1 MYFKANFV
9 SNSIKMKCL
18 YSIFTLFFLVLLSS
32 CSNQEVSDKEE
43 PETTE
48 DIQEQLSEGLP
59 IGDNSRTSLDWNG
72 TYSGIV
78 PCADCEG
85 IETTLTLNQDMTYY
99 IVTNYLGRND
109 ALEETFNGT
118 FKWDET
124 GSKIFLEGVKYAPN
138 QYKIGENQI
147 WQLDKSGNMI
157 TGELADHYILYKKP

>member
-1 MYFKANFV
+1 
-9 SNSIKMKCL
+9 MK
-18 YSIFTLFFLVLLSS
+18 SPNPIFAILFLTLFSS
-32 CSNQEVSDKEE
+32 CENEEVKNTEE
-43 PETTE
+43 IETSVKS
-48 DIQEQLSEGLP
+48 EQITEGLP

-118 FKWDET
+118 FTWDDT
-124 GSKIFLEGVKYAPN
+124 GSKIFLEGVKFAPN
-138 QYKIGENQI
+138 QFKVGENQI
-147 WQLDKSGNMI
+147 WQLDRSGNMI
-157 TGELADHYILYKKP
+157 TGDLEDHYILYKKP